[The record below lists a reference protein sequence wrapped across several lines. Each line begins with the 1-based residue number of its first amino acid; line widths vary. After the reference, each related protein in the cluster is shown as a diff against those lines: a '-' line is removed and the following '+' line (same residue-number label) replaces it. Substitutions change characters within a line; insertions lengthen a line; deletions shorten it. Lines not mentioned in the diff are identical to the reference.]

1 MAGEFG
7 PRPSSDL
14 GHRTTWRP
22 AGETLLFPKPALA
35 TRARARFRL
44 RWAESGR
51 QSRAHPRRHHRRRNN
66 SQREFGRSREC
77 FLLLV
82 NIVFDP

>member
-14 GHRTTWRP
+14 GHRATWRP

-44 RWAESGR
+44 RWAASGR
-51 QSRAHPRRHHRRRNN
+51 ESRARI
-66 SQREFGRSREC
+66 
-77 FLLLV
+77 LV
-82 NIVFDP
+82 IIIAAAIILSVNLGVAGSASYFSLI

>member
-14 GHRTTWRP
+14 GHR
-22 AGETLLFPKPALA
+22 
-35 TRARARFRL
+35 ARARFRL
-44 RWAESGR
+44 RWADSGR
-51 QSRAHPRRHHRRRNN
+51 ESRKHPRYHHRGRNN

-77 FLLLV
+77 FLFLV

>member
-14 GHRTTWRP
+14 GH
-22 AGETLLFPKPALA
+22 
-35 TRARARFRL
+35 RARARFRL

-51 QSRAHPRRHHRRRNN
+51 QSRARI
-66 SQREFGRSREC
+66 
-77 FLLLV
+77 LV
-82 NIVFDP
+82 IIIAAAIILSVNLGVAGSASYFSLI